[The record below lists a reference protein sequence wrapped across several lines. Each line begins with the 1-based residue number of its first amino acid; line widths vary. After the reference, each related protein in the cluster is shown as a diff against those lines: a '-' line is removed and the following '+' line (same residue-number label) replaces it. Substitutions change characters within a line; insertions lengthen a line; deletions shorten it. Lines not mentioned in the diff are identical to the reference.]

1 MIEKNYSITIKM
13 QFQLTLVQIRTT
25 NKLQRS
31 RAIVILNLNM
41 IKTVNIKFDMLIIIK
56 IH

>member
-13 QFQLTLVQIRTT
+13 YFQFTLVQKRTT

-41 IKTVNIKFDMLIIIK
+41 IKQLI
-56 IH
+56 